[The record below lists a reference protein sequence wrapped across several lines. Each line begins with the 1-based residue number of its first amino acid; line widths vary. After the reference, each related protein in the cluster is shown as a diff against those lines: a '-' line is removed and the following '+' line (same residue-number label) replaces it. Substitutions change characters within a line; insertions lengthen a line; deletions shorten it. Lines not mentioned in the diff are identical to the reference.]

1 VPDNKADAVPCERL
15 RKTYVREVNRLTEL
29 TEKVLDTFEDLS
41 GWKVTTSGQA
51 TLRISHDKGFSEIAM
66 RLDFDFRGGGGFVV
80 AAKPISLELPE
91 SYSFHFQIRGLAP
104 RNAFEF
110 KLVDE
115 IHQNV
120 WRYRVEAFDF
130 PEAWQ
135 PFTIRSHQIGFAWGP
150 LGGGPP
156 RDVTAIEL
164 VIAAGAGGNGTVW
177 IEALTIRDETY
188 RLTPNV
194 QASSALPG
202 HGPENALSAGNANW
216 QSEASHEPQWL
227 LIDFRQVRDYG
238 GLVVKW
244 ETGYAPRA
252 FDVQVSLD
260 GGTWNTVYATR
271 QGGSERS
278 YLYLPHSTSRFIR
291 INLLQSE
298 REKGFAIRGIDVK
311 PYDFSRT
318 LNHFFESIARE
329 ESTGLY
335 PKYFL
340 GRQTYWTIVG
350 TGDGEPQALMNEEG
364 MVEVDKGSFSIEPF
378 LHVAGRLVSWTDGV
392 SRQALEKGYLP
403 IPSSEWQIEGLT
415 MTVTAFAVPT
425 EWGPVLFL
433 RYRLTNMAQAGQSV
447 LFFAALRPFQVTPT
461 WQSWHSFGGVSRVRD
476 LALLEGVIHINGNR
490 VVVPLSSPVGFG
502 GASFAAGG
510 VMRYLAKGELPP
522 QTQVTDDFGFAS
534 GALRFDLNLGPGVHE
549 DVYLAVPFGT
559 NERMKVRAARALLLG
574 RRLTGQ
580 DAYGQAVRNWEV
592 KLNDVKFHLPSSA
605 LPMADT
611 FKTAAAHIL
620 INRAGP
626 ALCPGPRRYTRSWI
640 RDGAIMGAAL
650 LRAGHSGAIRE
661 FVRWY
666 AGFQKNDGDLPD
678 SSGLEGP
685 EWLPEYDAYG
695 EFIFAIMEYFRFT
708 GDKSFLI
715 EMWPSAVKALAF
727 MEGLRKKR
735 RTKKYQT
742 REKRAYYG
750 LLPESMSHEGYMA
763 HPVHAYWDDFWAIR
777 GLGDAAQM
785 AKAIGDDTEAARLTR
800 LKDAFSKDVRAS
812 LAATISRH
820 AIDFIPGSV
829 ELGDFDP
836 TATAIAVA
844 LLDELSLLPRA
855 ETDITF
861 EKYLAGFRKR
871 QSGAVAWNNYSAY
884 EIRIIGALV
893 RLGRRAEAMELLK
906 FMLADQRIT
915 PWNQWPEISWRD
927 PSSPS
932 FMGDLPHAWISG
944 EYILAF
950 CSLFAY
956 EREKDKSLVIAG
968 GLAPEWLTEG
978 HAVGVENLPT
988 YYGKISYSLR
998 LEESDALRLT
1008 VKGDLMVPAGGIL
1021 VKPPLTRPIRQV
1033 EVNGRILRDFDTAGF
1048 ICRECPAEGV
1058 IRS

>member
-1 VPDNKADAVPCERL
+1 
-15 RKTYVREVNRLTEL
+15 LTEL
-29 TEKVLDTFEDLS
+29 TEKVLDTFDDLS
-41 GWKVTTSGQA
+41 GWKAITSGQA
-51 TLRISHDKGFSEIAM
+51 TLRISQDKGFSDIAM

-80 AAKPISLELPE
+80 ATKSFPLEIPE

-104 RNAFEF
+104 SNAFEF

-115 IHQNV
+115 NHQNV

-130 PEAWQ
+130 PETWQ

-156 RDVTAIEL
+156 RDVKALEL
-164 VIAAGAGGNGTVW
+164 VIAAGPGGKGTVW
-177 IEALTIRDETY
+177 VETLKIRDETY

-202 HGPENALSAGNANW
+202 HRPQNVLSEGNSNW

-227 LIDFRQVRDYG
+227 LIDFRQVREYG
-238 GLVVKW
+238 GLVVEW
-244 ETGYAPRA
+244 EKGYAALA
-252 FDVQVSLD
+252 FDIQVSLD
-260 GGTWNTVYATR
+260 GGKWNTVYTTR

-278 YLYLPHSTSRFIR
+278 YLYLPQSSSRYIR

-298 REKGFAIRGIDVK
+298 QGKGFAIQELEVK
-311 PYDFSRT
+311 PYDFSRN

-329 ESTGLY
+329 EPAGLY

-350 TGDGEPQALMNEEG
+350 TGDGETQALMNEEG

-378 LHVAGRLVSWTDGV
+378 LHVAGRLVSWADGV
-392 SRQALEKGYLP
+392 TSQALAKGYLP
-403 IPSSEWQIEGLT
+403 IPSSDWQIEGLT
-415 MTVTAFAVPT
+415 MTVTAFAVPA
-425 EWGPVLFL
+425 EWGPVLFI
-433 RYRLTNMAQAGQSV
+433 RYRLTNIAQASQSV

-461 WQSWHSFGGVSRVRD
+461 WQSWQSFGGVSRVRD
-476 LALLEGVIHINGNR
+476 LAFRDEVIHINGNR
-490 VVVPLSSPVGFG
+490 VVIPLSPPAGFG

-510 VMRYLAKGELPP
+510 VTRYLAMGELPP
-522 QTQVTDDFGFAS
+522 QKQVTDDFGFAS
-534 GALRFDLNLGPGVHE
+534 GALRFDMKLGPGLHE

-559 NERMKVRAARALLLG
+559 NERVKERAARTLLLG
-574 RRLTGQ
+574 RRLTGH
-580 DAYGQAVRNWEV
+580 DAYEQAVRNWEA
-592 KLNDVKFHLPSSA
+592 KLNDVKFYLPTSA
-605 LPMADT
+605 QPVADT
-611 FKTAAAHIL
+611 YKTAAAHIL
-620 INRAGP
+620 INRAGS

-650 LRAGHSGAIRE
+650 LRTGHSGAIRD
-661 FVRWY
+661 FMRWY
-666 AGFQKNDGDLPD
+666 AGFQKNDGDIPD
-678 SSGLEGP
+678 STGFDGT
-685 EWLPEYDAYG
+685 EWLPEFDAYG

-708 GDKSFLI
+708 GDKSFLV
-715 EMWPSAVKALAF
+715 EMWPSAAKALAF

-735 RTKKYQT
+735 LTKEYQAQ
-742 REKRAYYG
+742 EKRAYYG

-785 AKAIGDDTEAARLTR
+785 AKVLGDDTEAARLRR
-800 LKDAFSKDVRAS
+800 LKRAFSKDVRAS
-812 LAATISRH
+812 LAATIARYG
-820 AIDFIPGSV
+820 IDFIPGSV

-836 TATAIAVA
+836 TATAVAVA

-855 ETDITF
+855 ETDTTF
-861 EKYLAGFRKR
+861 DKYLAGFRERK
-871 QSGAVAWNNYSAY
+871 SGRVVWNNYSAY

-893 RLGRRAEAMELLK
+893 RLGKRTEAIELLE
-906 FMLADQRIT
+906 FMLADRRI
-915 PWNQWPEISWRD
+915 PSWNQWPEISWRD

-932 FMGDLPHAWISG
+932 FMGDLPHTWISG
-944 EYILAF
+944 EYILAI

-956 EREKDKSLVIAG
+956 EREEDKTLAIAG
-968 GLAPEWLTEG
+968 GVAPEWLMEG

-998 LEESDALRLT
+998 LEEPNALRLT
-1008 VKGDLMVPAGGIL
+1008 LKGDLMVPAGGIL
-1021 VKPPLTRPIRQV
+1021 VKPPLSRPIRQV
-1033 EVNGRILRDFDTAGF
+1033 EVNGRTLRDFDAAGF

-1058 IRS
+1058 VRF